1 MNKLFKLINYLMKDR
16 VTSISLP
23 FWLLILFIF
32 TPLFAYGDTILYNN
46 HHTLSYYFYVSFME
60 ILLMFLGY
68 NIGYNSN
75 G

>member
-1 MNKLFKLINYLMKDR
+1 MNIKK
-16 VTSISLP
+16 
-23 FWLLILFIF
+23 WLLSDKEIKIALPRWLIILFIF

-46 HHTLSYYFYVSFME
+46 HYTLSYYFYLSFME

-68 NIGYNSN
+68 NIGYNKN